1 MSLSHLNC
9 RLNYKFQKKDDRDHT
24 YKTEP
29 HPELTHLEVTSTT
42 RKGSVT
48 TKTSKVAPS
57 SYNVT
62 GLPPI
67 IDQGD
72 LGTCVTNAFSYCVS
86 KQTNKAVN
94 LSRLFLYA
102 ICRCLDDT
110 PLNQDDG
117 TTVRTACQSIKGY
130 GVCKEYPA
138 ERLLRETII
147 YPIYEGTSQIQ
158 SLMVLKDT
166 LKDVAVQAPGFLSS
180 LAGAW
185 AESKLAMDPVK
196 SNLLKAR
203 NELNIAIKSILMSII
218 KNKFKSDI
226 DSLRNSNTQ
235 QFLKEFSL
243 NLLTSKTDLTYPFL
257 VAERFSRITC
267 DYYALKCLS
276 DHLPEGDKVQE
287 GWILNFAEL
296 VLPRMKMENEYMTH
310 RLPSTLDYM
319 KRQNT

>member
-1 MSLSHLNC
+1 
-9 RLNYKFQKKDDRDHT
+9 
-24 YKTEP
+24 
-29 HPELTHLEVTSTT
+29 
-42 RKGSVT
+42 
-48 TKTSKVAPS
+48 
-57 SYNVT
+57 
-62 GLPPI
+62 
-67 IDQGD
+67 
-72 LGTCVTNAFSYCVS
+72 
-86 KQTNKAVN
+86 
-94 LSRLFLYA
+94 
-102 ICRCLDDT
+102 
-110 PLNQDDG
+110 
-117 TTVRTACQSIKGY
+117 
-130 GVCKEYPA
+130 
-138 ERLLRETII
+138 
-147 YPIYEGTSQIQ
+147 
-158 SLMVLKDT
+158 
-166 LKDVAVQAPGFLSS
+166 

-185 AESKLAMDPVK
+185 AESKLALDPVK

-287 GWILNFAEL
+287 EWILNFAEL

-319 KRQNT
+319 KRQTT